1 MVNLPIPA
9 DLPSESRKAARILQA
24 FIDPNAASG
33 IDQVI
38 PPSILANCK
47 GLAILT
53 VIKAGFVWSGRAGS
67 GLVVAR
73 LADGTWS
80 APSCIG
86 TASVGFGGQIGA
98 EMTDFVIVLNST
110 AAVKAFSLGGNVT
123 LGGNL
128 SVAAGPL
135 GRNAEGNVALG
146 HVAPIY
152 SYSKTRGLFAGISIE
167 GTVILERK
175 DANAKFYGRKVS
187 AKELLSGTIPPP
199 READALYRALNLR
212 VTRTAA
218 AAGRTEYNTTP
229 SSGHQ
234 SSPSAFNDDYVSHIP
249 AADTEAPHLR
259 PSGAPEHPP
268 LHMPHSD
275 DYRSPGRSNSVT
287 RGPPPPV
294 PSRSKGTYA
303 VAMFDF
309 DGEQAGDLS
318 FRKGDLVRV
327 TKQTDNQN
335 DWWDGECNG
344 HNGSFPANYVKLN

>member
-1 MVNLPIPA
+1 MVNNPIPT

-24 FIDPNAASG
+24 FIDPATAKGVDN
-33 IDQVI
+33 VI
-38 PPSILANCK
+38 PPNILANCK

-110 AAVKAFSLGGNVT
+110 SAVKAFSLGGNVT

-128 SVAAGPL
+128 SVAAGPY
-135 GRNAEGNVALG
+135 GRNAEGNIAVG

-152 SYSKTRGLFAGISIE
+152 SYSKTSGLFVGVSIE
-167 GTVILERK
+167 GSAIIERK

-187 AKELLSGTIPPP
+187 AKELLSGTVPPP
-199 READALYRALNLR
+199 READSLYRALNLR
-212 VTRTAA
+212 
-218 AAGRTEYNTTP
+218 
-229 SSGHQ
+229 
-234 SSPSAFNDDYVSHIP
+234 
-249 AADTEAPHLR
+249 ADN
-259 PSGAPEHPP
+259 
-268 LHMPHSD
+268 
-275 DYRSPGRSNSVT
+275 YRSGSVN

-309 DGEQAGDLS
+309 DGEQAGDLP
-318 FRKGDLVRV
+318 FRKGDLIRV
-327 TKQTDNQN
+327 TKQSENQN
-335 DWWDGECNG
+335 DWWEGECNQQT
-344 HNGSFPANYVKLN
+344 GSFPANYVKLN

>member
-1 MVNLPIPA
+1 MVNNPIPT

-24 FIDPNAASG
+24 FIDPATAKGVDN
-33 IDQVI
+33 VI
-38 PPSILANCK
+38 PPNILANCK

-110 AAVKAFSLGGNVT
+110 SAVKAFSLGGNVT

-128 SVAAGPL
+128 SVAAGPY
-135 GRNAEGNVALG
+135 GRNAEGNIAVG

-152 SYSKTRGLFAGISIE
+152 SYSKTSGLFVGVSIE
-167 GTVILERK
+167 GSAIIERK

-187 AKELLSGTIPPP
+187 AKELLSGTVPPP
-199 READALYRALNLR
+199 READSLYRALNLR
-212 VTRTAA
+212 VTARKPSVRA
-218 AAGRTEYNTTP
+218 TTDYVTPTTSSQP
-229 SSGHQ
+229 SSLF
-234 SSPSAFNDDYVSHIP
+234 SDDYVSSNP
-249 AADTEAPHLR
+249 APHLR
-259 PSGAPEHPP
+259 PQDNNSHAAPQPNMA
-268 LHMPHSD
+268 MPQAD
-275 DYRSPGRSNSVT
+275 NYRSGSVN

-309 DGEQAGDLS
+309 DGEQAGDLP
-318 FRKGDLVRV
+318 FRKGDLIRV
-327 TKQTDNQN
+327 TKQSENQN
-335 DWWDGECNG
+335 DWWEGECNQQT
-344 HNGSFPANYVKLN
+344 GSFPANYVKLN